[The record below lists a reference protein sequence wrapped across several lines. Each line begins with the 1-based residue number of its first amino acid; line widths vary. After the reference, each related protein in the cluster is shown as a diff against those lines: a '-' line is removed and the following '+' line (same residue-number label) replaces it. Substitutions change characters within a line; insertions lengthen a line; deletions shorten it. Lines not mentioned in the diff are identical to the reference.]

1 MNMKTVIFS
10 HGDKGGVGKS
20 IVAAAMVD
28 LVVEKLGACTALD
41 GDNKTPDMRNRFV
54 ATPSVST
61 LHMQINMAG
70 AASEAVGR
78 LAGIIENSVD
88 DFVIVNLPGNA
99 GDTLDEM
106 GEMLRD
112 VCDDMDVRMAATYS
126 LGEHNEAADGLNSS
140 LNGRFLSVFNPQDRM
155 VLFPAFIGGR
165 ERFAWCSRPEY
176 RDYSGE
182 QGGFPCLEPKFVFT
196 DAIRLPGLFSEMVAH
211 KPQGFTA
218 YHKVALRNW
227 RSAVADLLEPLLF
240 PDGVERYMEND
251 AREGDGGHDD

>member
-1 MNMKTVIFS
+1 MKTVIFS

-20 IVAAAMVD
+20 VVAVAMVD

-41 GDNKTPDMRNRFV
+41 GDNKTPDMRNRFID
-54 ATPSVST
+54 TSSVST

-78 LAGIIENSVD
+78 LAGIIEDSAD
-88 DFVIVNLPGNA
+88 DFVIVNLPSNA

-112 VCDDMDVRMAATYS
+112 VCDDMGVRMAATYS
-126 LGEHNEAADGLNSS
+126 LGEHDEAADGLNSS

-155 VLFPAFIGGR
+155 VLFPAFIGGK
-165 ERFAWCSRPEY
+165 ERFAWCGRPEY
-176 RDYSGE
+176 RDYIGE
-182 QGGFPCLEPKFVFT
+182 QGEFPCLEPKFVFT
-196 DAIRLPGLFSEMVAH
+196 DVIRQPGLFSEMVTR

-227 RSAVADLLEPLLF
+227 RSAVADLMEPLLF
-240 PDGVERYMEND
+240 PEGVEQHMEND
-251 AREGDGGHDD
+251 AREVDDGHDG